1 LAMLERQRELG
12 ILKSVGYTSRNVLS
26 GVLLENGVIG
36 FTGALL
42 AMGLVVVATAVLTAA
57 LFGTKLG
64 LGSFN
69 VPMTL
74 GVIGATALVCML
86 VAGAVSWNSTR
97 VRPLQ
102 VLRYE

>member
-1 LAMLERQRELG
+1 QRELG
-12 ILKSVGYTSRNVLS
+12 ILKSVGYTSRSVLS

-42 AMGLVVVATAVLTAA
+42 AMVLVIAATAVLTAV
-57 LFGTKLG
+57 LFGAGLG
-64 LGSFN
+64 LGAVN
-69 VPMTL
+69 APMIL